1 MGFLKKLKNK
11 AKTTTNRVAAA
22 SRTAVKNVKARSKDI
37 VSNARERINDTVSAL
52 ENPKNILND
61 VRDTVT
67 DKIGNGLDK
76 LSANAKDIRD
86 RKFNFKFPTPL
97 IPRPFD
103 PTTLIQ
109 DTEREVTSTIKESAS
124 EVNETNNE
132 NLITILEEI
141 KSQVTGPLAEISP
154 SAALQ
159 IENDIEVVK
168 QVIDNLTDIIS
179 LVIDVPNSIS
189 KKEFVNLVSENTELL
204 TESSEF
210 ILNKV
215 AESIPEGNILSEIF
229 DIIETTNIE
238 RDTTASKFVI
248 MMGKDP
254 ADEETTRSL
263 LRSELIVEVNQM
275 EDELDVLQSKTPQ
288 QLVSI
293 NNLDAE
299 IDFYT
304 NTINDLNSP
313 VVLDISSDIFNYV
326 TDYNTQQQ
334 LQIALDGSETEIVEP
349 EFISVSTNIPR
360 TRQLTFN
367 VVNPAPIIDETSENR
382 INQKVSKR
390 ITKTSSRLQKQSISP
405 KPKPIKQHKQ
415 EMRLNEDAIIKRI
428 LNKTNLDE
436 ILTKEWTE
444 KNNKKGYAIISP
456 ETRDKLRISKLEEEL
471 SDEETDQNI
480 LNKLN
485 KNVDQYLKLMEEYDV
500 QAKKD
505 PTLKKPINPEITRN
519 LAGYV
524 LSDETL
530 EEAKLPVK
538 LVDNRML
545 RRTTFENLVDVD
557 FKEIELPFIEDNEIE
572 ELEEKIK
579 QLENDIIDLNSD
591 KKTLTTN
598 KTKQRKDITAKELKI
613 ETLNDQ
619 METLR
624 ERFTTLPSAGTVFSI
639 PPLYGGKSK
648 TELDYWI
655 IENGE
660 RRRIK
665 NYAMAQVILDNNGKT
680 IEDIQIF
687 PPAVIRTIK
696 QGTDIEI
703 NEVVTHWSAQQG
715 IEKNLYI
722 IDECIEGGK
731 LKIYHGE
738 LQEEVNEDITF
749 ANVIDWM
756 RLIGE
761 KEWQIEGLKPLIE
774 YQDYSAEKRF
784 WLVNSALY
792 QASVQLNTRFQKQK
806 IADAKAAEIK
816 KANDIIAEEKAEAEA
831 KLAKEQEAL
840 RKREEAREE
849 LLLQNEREERFGKA
863 VLTGGASLVAEAVAK
878 DPVKT
883 GLAIATGGASLV
895 TEAVVKDIK
904 QGKPPSPKTV
914 VKVVKDIFKR
924 KKKKK

>member
-11 AKTTTNRVAAA
+11 AKTTTSRVAAV
-22 SRTAVKNVKARSKDI
+22 SKSAVKNVKARSKDI

-67 DKIGNGLDK
+67 DSIDKIGNGLDK
-76 LSANAKDIRD
+76 LSAGAKDIRD

-159 IENDIEVVK
+159 IENDIDVVK

-179 LVIDVPNSIS
+179 LVINVPNSIS
-189 KKEFVNLVSENTELL
+189 KKEFVDLVSENTELL

-215 AESIPEGNILSEIF
+215 AESIPEGNILSDIF

-238 RDTTASKFVI
+238 RGTTSTKFVI

-254 ADEETTRSL
+254 AEEEATRSL

-275 EDELDVLQSKTPQ
+275 EDELDVLKSKTPQ

-313 VVLDISSDIFNYV
+313 MVLDISSDIFNYV

-360 TRQLTFN
+360 TRQLTFD
-367 VVNPAPIIDETSENR
+367 VVNPAPTMDETSENR

-390 ITKTSSRLQKQSISP
+390 ITKTSTRLRKQSISP

-428 LNKTNLDE
+428 LNRTNLDE

-444 KNNKKGYAIISP
+444 KNNKTGYPVISP
-456 ETRDKLRISKLEEEL
+456 ETRDKARISKLEEEL
-471 SDEETDQNI
+471 SNEETDRNI
-480 LNKLN
+480 LNELN
-485 KNVDQYLKLMEEYDV
+485 KSVDKYLKLMEEYDE

-505 PTLKKPINPEITRN
+505 PTVKKPINPEITRN

-524 LSDETL
+524 LSDETI

-538 LVDNRML
+538 LVDSHML
-545 RRTTFENLVDVD
+545 RRTTFENLVDTD
-557 FKEIELPFIEDNEIE
+557 FTEIELPFIEDNEIE
-572 ELEEKIK
+572 LLEEKISK
-579 QLENDIIDLNSD
+579 LENEIIDLGSD
-591 KKTLTTN
+591 KKTLADT
-598 KTKQRKDITAKELKI
+598 KTKQRKTITTKELEI
-613 ETLNDQ
+613 ETLNEQ
-619 METLR
+619 MELLKK
-624 ERFTTLPSAGTVFSI
+624 RFTTLPSAGTVFSI

-756 RLIGE
+756 RTLGE
-761 KEWQIEGLKPLIE
+761 KEAQINTLIPLVE
-774 YQDYSAEKRF
+774 YHDYSVEKRF
-784 WLVNSALY
+784 WLVNLALLEV
-792 QASVQLNTRFQKQK
+792 SKQLNTRFQKQE
-806 IADAKAAEIK
+806 IANAKTAEIK
-816 KANDIIAEEKAEAEA
+816 KANDIIAQEKADAEA
-831 KLAKEQEAL
+831 AEAQRLAD
-840 RKREEAREE
+840 EEAIAEE
-849 LLLQNEREERFGKA
+849 NRQQEKEARIGA
-863 VLTGGASLVAEAVAK
+863 AIVTGGASLVAEAVAK

-914 VKVVKDIFKR
+914 VTVVKDIFKR

>member
-1 MGFLKKLKNK
+1 MGFLKRAKNK
-11 AKTTTNRVAAA
+11 IKAKVSNVA
-22 SRTAVKNVKARSKDI
+22 SITKSTINNVKARTNDI
-37 VSNARERINDTVSAL
+37 VKGARERINDTVSDVR
-52 ENPKNILND
+52 ERSEDIQDRIDD
-61 VRDTVT
+61 VRDNI
-67 DKIGNGLDK
+67 DDRFDDLRS
-76 LSANAKDIRD
+76 SARDIRD
-86 RKFNFKFPTPL
+86 RKFGFKFPEPFL
-97 IPRPFD
+97 PKPFD
-103 PTTLIQ
+103 PTTIIQ
-109 DTEREVTSTIKESAS
+109 ETERNVTNTIKESAD
-124 EVNETNNE
+124 EVNETNNVNIIE
-132 NLITILEEI
+132 ILEQI
-141 KSQVTGPLAEISP
+141 KSQVTGPLRTISP
-154 SAALQ
+154 AAAFQ
-159 IENDIEVVK
+159 IENDIDVVK

-179 LVIDVPNSIS
+179 IVINAPEEIS
-189 KKEFVNLVSENTELL
+189 KTEFVNLVSENTELL

-210 ILNKV
+210 ILKKV
-215 AESIPEGNILSEIF
+215 SESIPEGNILSDIF

-238 RDTTASKFVI
+238 RGTTKTKFVL

-254 ADEETTRSL
+254 ADEESTRSS
-263 LRSELIVEVNQM
+263 LRSELIVEVDQM
-275 EDELDVLQSKTPQ
+275 EDELDVLKSKTPQ
-288 QLVSI
+288 QTISI

-299 IDFYT
+299 IDFHT
-304 NTINDLNSP
+304 NTINELNSP
-313 VVLDISSDIFNYV
+313 LVLDISTDIFNYV
-326 TDYNTQQQ
+326 TDYNTQQK

-349 EFISVSTNIPR
+349 EFISVSTDIPR
-360 TRQLTFN
+360 TRQLTFDL
-367 VVNPAPIIDETSENR
+367 VNPAPTINETSENR
-382 INQKVSKR
+382 INQTVGKR
-390 ITKTSSRLQKQSISP
+390 IIRTAKNLQKQSIVP
-405 KPKPIKQHKQ
+405 KSKPVKQHKQ
-415 EMRLNEDAIIKRI
+415 EMRLNEDAMIKRI

-444 KNNKKGYAIISP
+444 KNNKTGYAIISP

-639 PPLYGGKSK
+639 PALYGGKSK

-696 QGTDIEI
+696 QGSDMRI
-703 NEVVTHWSAQQG
+703 NEVAVHWSTQQG
-715 IEKNLYI
+715 IERNLYI

-738 LQEEVNEDITF
+738 LQEEVHEDITF
-749 ANVIDWM
+749 ARVIGWM
-756 RLIGE
+756 RLIADGS
-761 KEWQIEGLKPLIE
+761 WPIGDLKPLVE
-774 YQDYSAEKRF
+774 YQDESVEKRF
-784 WLVNSALY
+784 WLVNSALF
-792 QASVQLNTRFQKQK
+792 QVSTQLNTRFAQKK
-806 IADAKAAEIK
+806 ISDAAKKAAQKVIDD
-816 KANDIIAEEKAEAEA
+816 AAIARQKEEERLAKEKAESAMAIVLEEAE
-831 KLAKEQEAL
+831 
-840 RKREEAREE
+840 KREKRDVAAA
-849 LLLQNEREERFGKA
+849 L
-863 VLTGGASLVAEAVAK
+863 LTGGVSLLVPPAVKDKVDEAVK
-878 DPVKT
+878 KRVPEVKT
-883 GLAIATGGASLV
+883 V
-895 TEAVVKDIK
+895 TK
-904 QGKPPSPKTV
+904 
-914 VKVVKDIFKR
+914 KVVKAIAKAKPPAPKVIVKAVKGLFKR
-924 KKKKK
+924 KKKK